1 MSVLQLIVLICF
13 FVVIPLWACSVAFKG
28 DYPGRDVIEHALAEK
43 KK

>member
-1 MSVLQLIVLICF
+1 MLPQIVVLIVF

-28 DYPGRDVIEHALAEK
+28 DYPGSKALERALAEK